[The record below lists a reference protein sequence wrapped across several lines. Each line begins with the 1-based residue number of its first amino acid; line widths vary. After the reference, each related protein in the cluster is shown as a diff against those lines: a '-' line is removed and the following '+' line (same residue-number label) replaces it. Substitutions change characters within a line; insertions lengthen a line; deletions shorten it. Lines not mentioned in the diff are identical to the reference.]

1 VPDLRGDSS
10 EARFIDSTRDGV
22 FVQLGRGA
30 QIIPAALIVIT
41 LVAILLVPL
50 LVNRRAE
57 AVRNEIA
64 YQLDPARDAVT
75 ELNAQLAIASS
86 ALRGWL
92 LTDDGMLLRYN
103 VARQRMASALGQLE
117 RLMSRLGPE
126 TRRGYEEL
134 IPLINRYNR
143 YHDELLMGNVSRE
156 EFIRRLPE
164 VQATYEETIRAL
176 ALVRHQLAVGE
187 AARRQQVFD
196 LQRTGAYLT
205 IGLVALA
212 FAASLTVFWLTRRL
226 RLFASEVRRRAE
238 DEQAFRKVASALSG
252 ATDIDEILLEIGRGA
267 CRISGADAV
276 YIEVALPEENVV
288 EVVTTLGRKTPTL
301 GLRVPYP
308 GSLTDEVIRSRE
320 PVVIRSLDEIGA
332 AMAPYLTEHCSGCE
346 LLTIPLMGNR
356 EPLGALVLIDSDSV
370 HRKFDRAVIGKARLL
385 GDIASVGLRRVRL
398 MENEQ
403 LARRA
408 AEEAAQDREDVL
420 AIVSHDL
427 RNPLTAVQ
435 LSTSWLQ
442 EIAPEEMKEELSS
455 VLVSVK
461 RMERLINDLLD
472 VTRVKRGTLSLHLS
486 PIDPGQLIA
495 DAVAAHEPIAEE
507 KEITVRAG
515 TSPEVSPIEA
525 DRDRLLQVFS
535 NLVGNAIKF
544 SPPRRTVRITAE
556 EAGDEVLFSVADEG
570 PGIDEADIPRLF
582 QHNWQARKTAHLGA
596 GLGLTISKGIV
607 ESHGGRIWV
616 TSNPGRGATFSFTI
630 PRTGPAQ
637 SDD

>member
-1 VPDLRGDSS
+1 MDRN
-10 EARFIDSTRDGV
+10 EDGEL
-22 FVQLGRGA
+22 VQFGRGA

-64 YQLDPARDAVT
+64 SQLDPARDAVT

-86 ALRGWL
+86 ALRGSL
-92 LTDDGMLLRYN
+92 LIEDGMLFRYQ
-103 VARQRMASALGQLE
+103 VARQRMASAQAQLDL
-117 RLMSRLGPE
+117 LMPGLGPE
-126 TRRGYEEL
+126 TRRSYQEL
-134 IPLINRYNR
+134 VPLLSRYNR
-143 YHDELLMGNVSRE
+143 YHDQLLLGNVSRDD
-156 EFIRRLPE
+156 FIRRLPE
-164 VQATYEETIRAL
+164 VQATYEETIQAL
-176 ALVRHQLAVGE
+176 ALVRHQLALGE

-196 LQRTGAYLT
+196 LQRAGAYLT

-226 RLFASEVRRRAE
+226 RLFASDVRRRAE
-238 DEQAFRKVASALSG
+238 DEQAFRNVASTLSG
-252 ATDIDEILLEIGRGA
+252 ATDIDEILLEIARGA

-276 YIEVALPEENVV
+276 YIEVVLPDESFV
-288 EVVTTLGRKTPTL
+288 EVVTTLGRRTPPV
-301 GLRVPYP
+301 GLKIPYP
-308 GSLTDEVIRSRE
+308 GSLTDDVIRSRH

-346 LLTIPLMGNR
+346 LLAIPLMGNR
-356 EPLGALVLIDSDSV
+356 EPLGALVLIDSDPV
-370 HRKFDRAVIGKARLL
+370 ERKFDRTVIAKARVL

-403 LARRA
+403 LARRE

-442 EIAPEEMKEELSS
+442 EIAPEEMKGELST
-455 VLVSVK
+455 VLDSVK

-472 VTRVKRGTLSLHLS
+472 VTRVKRGSLSLHPS
-486 PIDPGQLIA
+486 RIEPRQLIA
-495 DAVAAHEPIAEE
+495 DAVASHEPIAEE
-507 KEITVRAG
+507 KEIAIRAG
-515 TSPEVSPIEA
+515 ASSDVTSIEA

-535 NLVGNAIKF
+535 NLIGNALKF
-544 SPPRRTVRITAE
+544 SPPRRTVTITAE
-556 EAGDEVLFSVADEG
+556 DSGEEVLFTVADEG

-582 QHNWQARKTAHLGA
+582 QQNWQARKTAHMGA
-596 GLGLTISKGIV
+596 GLGLMISKGIV

-616 TSNPGRGATFSFTI
+616 TSSPGRGATFSFTI
-630 PRTGPAQ
+630 PRTPPA
-637 SDD
+637 DRIDTA